1 MRLVSLNTWKA
12 GGDYPRRVRAMAD
25 GLAALSADVIALQE
39 DLRTTDGLTHTAL
52 ALGRT
57 LAMHLTWVPA
67 RAKPRDVGL
76 RRTMTTSGLAVLSRQ
91 PVLEQR
97 VIGLPQ
103 DARDGERVAQ
113 CLRLAGEGGDWWLVN
128 LHLTHLPDRAD
139 LRRAQVQEA
148 LDGVDRWAGTR
159 PVVLCG
165 DFNADPEDADIAL
178 WLHPRGP
185 LGDVF
190 AGCPKVTHHTEAGVA
205 RNLDHIFVRTAD
217 GAPPVAVRSAAVVL
231 DRPDAHGVMPSD
243 HFAVCA
249 DLSL

>member
-12 GGDYPRRVRAMAD
+12 EGDYPSRVRAMAE

-39 DLRTTDGLTHTAL
+39 DLRTADGLAHTAL
-52 ALGRT
+52 ALGRA
-57 LAMHLTWVPA
+57 LGMHLSWVPA

-76 RRTMTTSGLAVLSRQ
+76 RRTMTTAGMAVLSRQ

-113 CLRLAGEGGDWWLVN
+113 CVRLAGEGGDWWLVN

-139 LRRAQVQEA
+139 LRRAQLQEV
-148 LDGVDRWAGTR
+148 LDAADRWEGTR

-165 DFNADPEDADIAL
+165 DFNAAPEDPEIAD
-178 WLHPRGP
+178 WLQPRGP

-190 AGCPKVTHHTEAGVA
+190 AGRPKVTHHTEAGVA
-205 RNLDHIFVRTAD
+205 LNLDHIFVRTAE
-217 GAPPVAVRSAAVVL
+217 GTPPVAVRSAAVVL
-231 DRPDAHGVMPSD
+231 DRPDAHGVLPSD
-243 HFAVCA
+243 HFGVCA
-249 DLSL
+249 DLSF